1 MCYAISKILKMNKFI
16 SVIFLS
22 GLVIGACNRGQQAP
36 DVSGQQGGK
45 PGGAPGGNPA
55 PRMAVPGAKGM
66 PSEFPVLT
74 VAFSTV
80 TVHQDFPATIR
91 GQRVVEIRPMVNG
104 YIQDIKVNEGDRVK
118 KGQLLFRISNPVLDE
133 AVNAAKAR
141 IISATAD
148 VNTAALEVEK
158 VKPLVEKDIVSS
170 YRLKS
175 AELTLQTRQ
184 ASLEEAKAALKNAET
199 NLAYT
204 FVRSPLDG
212 IIGTIPYKSGALVG
226 SSSLEPLTTLSDITE
241 VFAYFSWNEKQVL
254 DLMAGASG
262 NEIENRIRNLPQATL
277 VLSNSTEYPLKGRI
291 EMASGLIST
300 ETGAATFKAVFKNPD
315 GILRSGSS
323 ALVRIP
329 KVYNNVI
336 VVPQSATYELQDK
349 RFIYV
354 VGSENKVASKE
365 IAYIPTDDG
374 KSFIVTDGLKQ
385 GDRIVTQGILSLR
398 EGSTIV
404 PSEAQ
409 MPGATDS
416 N

>member
-1 MCYAISKILKMNKFI
+1 
-16 SVIFLS
+16 
-22 GLVIGACNRGQQAP
+22 
-36 DVSGQQGGK
+36 
-45 PGGAPGGNPA
+45 
-55 PRMAVPGAKGM
+55 
-66 PSEFPVLT
+66 
-74 VAFSTV
+74 
-80 TVHQDFPATIR
+80 
-91 GQRVVEIRPMVNG
+91 
-104 YIQDIKVNEGDRVK
+104 
-118 KGQLLFRISNPVLDE
+118 
-133 AVNAAKAR
+133 
-141 IISATAD
+141 
-148 VNTAALEVEK
+148 
-158 VKPLVEKDIVSS
+158 
-170 YRLKS
+170 
-175 AELTLQTRQ
+175 
-184 ASLEEAKAALKNAET
+184 
-199 NLAYT
+199 
-204 FVRSPLDG
+204 
-212 IIGTIPYKSGALVG
+212 
-226 SSSLEPLTTLSDITE
+226 
-241 VFAYFSWNEKQVL
+241 
-254 DLMAGASG
+254 
-262 NEIENRIRNLPQATL
+262 
-277 VLSNSTEYPLKGRI
+277 
-291 EMASGLIST
+291 MASGLIST